1 MIFQRLIWAA
11 LASALLVASA
21 QTALQQWQTVPI
33 ILAAEVFEDQKVE
46 APAPAQEQGALAQA
60 QAPGQA
66 HEHGAQA
73 PAHEHGAMAAAA
85 PAQAEAEAAHEHGGD
100 EEWAP
105 ADGLERTFWT
115 WVANVLH
122 AFAMALL
129 LFAALGVS
137 VLRGSQRPMW
147 LLAAGAAAAGWLS
160 LHLWPALGLHAEIP
174 GMDAAPLGARQT
186 WWALAV
192 ASSAAAC
199 AALAWM
205 RPAWRW
211 LVAAALLALPF
222 AVGAP
227 HLGAD
232 PLAGFSGEAQAQLR
246 LLGQQFVVATHILAV
261 TFWACMGLVGGW
273 TFARWVR
280 PALLAQLGA
289 RAQGT
294 GALEKAV

>member
-33 ILAAEVFEDQKVE
+33 ILAAEVFENQKVE
-46 APAPAQEQGALAQA
+46 TPAPANEHAMV
-60 QAPGQA
+60 PTHA
-66 HEHGAQA
+66 HAAQA
-73 PAHEHGAMAAAA
+73 PAHAHGTMAAAA
-85 PAQAEAEAAHEHGGD
+85 PAQAEAATHEGD

-129 LFAALGVS
+129 LYAALGVS
-137 VLRGSQRPMW
+137 VLRGSQRPLW
-147 LLAAGAAAAGWLS
+147 VLAAGAAAAGWLS

-174 GMDAAPLGARQT
+174 GMDAAPLGARQA

-192 ASSAAAC
+192 ASSAGAC
-199 AALAWM
+199 AAVAWM

-211 LVAAALLALPF
+211 LVAIALLALPF

-227 HLGAD
+227 HWGAD

-246 LLGQQFVVATHILAV
+246 VLGQQFVVATHVLAV
-261 TFWACMGLVGGW
+261 TFWACMGLAGGW
-273 TFARWVR
+273 TFARWVQPVLR
-280 PALLAQLGA
+280 DHMGA
-289 RAQGT
+289 RSPAT
-294 GALEKAV
+294 GVMGKAV

>member
-46 APAPAQEQGALAQA
+46 APAALAEPAAMA
-60 QAPGQA
+60 QAHGAAPA

-73 PAHEHGAMAAAA
+73 PAHGHAPVAAAA
-85 PAQAEAEAAHEHGGD
+85 PAQAEAAHAHGGD

-129 LFAALGVS
+129 FYAALGVS
-137 VLRGSQRPMW
+137 VLRGSQRPLW
-147 LLAAGAAAAGWLS
+147 VLAAGVAAAGWLS

-174 GMDAAPLGARQT
+174 GMDAAPLGARQA

-192 ASSAAAC
+192 ASSAGAC
-199 AALAWM
+199 AAVAWM

-222 AVGAP
+222 ALGAP
-227 HLGAD
+227 QLGAD
-232 PLAGFSGEAQAQLR
+232 PLAGFSGEAQTQLR
-246 LLGQQFVVATHILAV
+246 LLGQQFVVATHVLAV
-261 TFWACMGLVGGW
+261 SFWVCMGLAGGW
-273 TFARWVR
+273 TYARWVHPVLR
-280 PALLAQLGA
+280 TQLGA
-289 RAQGT
+289 GAQTSGT
-294 GALEKAV
+294 LEKAV

>member
-46 APAPAQEQGALAQA
+46 TPAPAQEQGALAQ
-60 QAPGQA
+60 
-66 HEHGAQA
+66 
-73 PAHEHGAMAAAA
+73 AHEHGAMAAAA
-85 PAQAEAEAAHEHGGD
+85 PAQAEVAHAHGHD

-105 ADGLERTFWT
+105 ANGLERTFWT

-129 LFAALGVS
+129 LYAALGVS
-137 VLRGSQRPMW
+137 VLRGSQRPVW

-160 LHLWPALGLHAEIP
+160 LHLWPSLGLHAEVP

-186 WWALAV
+186 WWLLAV
-192 ASSAAAC
+192 ASSAGAC
-199 AALAWM
+199 AALAWL

-227 HLGAD
+227 QLGTD

-246 LLGQQFVVATHILAV
+246 LLGQQFVVATHILALS
-261 TFWACMGLVGGW
+261 FWVCMGLVGGW

-289 RAQGT
+289 RVQDTGT
-294 GALEKAV
+294 LGKAV

>member
-46 APAPAQEQGALAQA
+46 APALAHEPATA
-60 QAPGQA
+60 QA
-66 HEHGAQA
+66 HEHGAQGH
-73 PAHEHGAMAAAA
+73 AHAAMAAVA
-85 PAQAEAEAAHEHGGD
+85 PAQAEAAHDHAGD

-105 ADGLERTFWT
+105 ADGLERTSWT

-129 LFAALGVS
+129 LYAVMGVS
-137 VLRGSQRPMW
+137 VLRGSQRPLW
-147 LLAAGAAAAGWLS
+147 VLAAGAAAAGWLS
-160 LHLWPALGLHAEIP
+160 LHLWPSLGLHAEVP
-174 GMDAAPLGARQT
+174 GMDAAPLGARQA

-192 ASSAAAC
+192 ASSAGAC
-199 AALAWM
+199 AAVAWM
-205 RPAWRW
+205 HSSWRW
-211 LVAAALLALPF
+211 LVAIALLALPF

-227 HLGAD
+227 QLGAD

-246 LLGQQFVVATHILAV
+246 LLGQQFVLATHVLAV
-261 TFWACMGLVGGW
+261 TFWACMGLAGGW
-273 TFARWVR
+273 TFARWVQPVLR
-280 PALLAQLGA
+280 AHMGA
-289 RAQGT
+289 RIPTTGT
-294 GALEKAV
+294 MEKAV